1 MLEYVFFNDEPM
13 KQFQAYLEQQG
24 VPATVTRH
32 EENYEIAIPEDL
44 NDDLIDDI
52 EDYYDEVS
60 DLDQRLVEEAQ
71 DNNEGNYHMASILVT
86 LQDGR
91 SSYADVSP
99 ELLSKI
105 MQVVTPQELGEVVKA
120 ITHAVEHPDDRLFC
134 QRVRDGDFKF
144 DEQDR

>member
-1 MLEYVFFNDEPM
+1 MLDYVFFNDEPM
-13 KQFQAYLEQQG
+13 NLFHAYLEKQG
-24 VPATVTRH
+24 VPATVTRM

-44 NDDLIDDI
+44 DDELVDNI

-60 DLDQRLVEEAQ
+60 DLDQRLLEEAQ
-71 DNNEGNYHMASILVT
+71 GNNEDNYHMASILVT

-105 MQVVTPQELGEVVKA
+105 MQVITPQELGEVVKA
-120 ITHAVEHPDDRLFC
+120 ITRAVENPDDRLFC
-134 QRVRDGDFKF
+134 QRVRDGDLKF
-144 DEQDR
+144 NKQD

>member
-13 KQFQAYLEQQG
+13 KLFQAYLDKHG
-24 VPATVTRH
+24 VPATSIRN
-32 EENYEIAIPEDL
+32 EENFEIAIPEDL
-44 NDDLIDDI
+44 NDNLIDDI

-60 DLDQRLVEEAQ
+60 DMDQRLVEEAQ
-71 DNNEGNYHMASILVT
+71 ADSEDNYHMASILVT

-99 ELLSKI
+99 ELLSKL
-105 MQVVTPQELGEVVKA
+105 MQVITPQELGKVVQA
-120 ITHAVEHPDDRLFC
+120 ITQAVENPDDRLFC

-144 DEQDR
+144 DEQE